1 MHERVRQEIEL
12 LRTRHPELSN
22 GEELNWVMLELLL
35 PKDRFNKPRSKAL
48 FIIPPGYPN
57 TGPDNFFVEADLRLK
72 DGSMPPAFN
81 LGGSPPVAGSWG
93 YFSWHPNGW
102 RPSATIEAGDNLAGF
117 VRSMQMCL
125 RGEQVE

>member
-1 MHERVRQEIEL
+1 MHERVLQEIEM
-12 LRTRHPELSN
+12 LRTRHPELSH

-35 PKDRFNKPRSKAL
+35 PKDRFNKVRSKAL
-48 FIIPPGYPN
+48 FVVPPGYPN
-57 TGPDNFFVEADLRLK
+57 TGPDNFFAEADLRMK

-81 LGGSPPVAGSWG
+81 LGGSPPVSGSWG
-93 YFSWHPNGW
+93 FFSWHPNGW
-102 RPSATIEAGDNLAGF
+102 RPSAALEGGDNLAGF